1 MTTTILILKRT
12 VFILTIL
19 FFILLFVGLILF
31 EAFSLEF
38 SNYSYRTTLFLNL
51 TYIIPVALL
60 LTMTGTIKKKN
71 SKKKNSN
78 ISSLTIF
85 GSLSI
90 FLIMLIMITKASWG
104 GWTNE
109 TILYRNTK
117 NKNITVNQQI
127 WDVGTLGYDRDSR
140 RIVKI
145 RQVLKYFNQVKN
157 IDTTRLDKN
166 EWKLVN
172 EEGDIHYP

>member
-1 MTTTILILKRT
+1 M
-12 VFILTIL
+12 
-19 FFILLFVGLILF
+19 
-31 EAFSLEF
+31 FSLEF
-38 SNYSYRTTLFLNL
+38 SNSSYRTTLFLNL

-78 ISSLTIF
+78 ISALTIF
-85 GSLSI
+85 SS
-90 FLIMLIMITKASWG
+90 FSVFFIMLLLNMQASWG

-117 NKNITVNQQI
+117 IESITINQQI
-127 WDVGTLGYDRDSR
+127 RDVGALGYDRNSR

-145 RQVLKYFNQVKN
+145 RQVLKYINQVKN
-157 IDTTRLDKN
+157 IDTIKLDKN
-166 EWKLVN
+166 EWKFVN

>member
-1 MTTTILILKRT
+1 
-12 VFILTIL
+12 
-19 FFILLFVGLILF
+19 
-31 EAFSLEF
+31 
-38 SNYSYRTTLFLNL
+38 
-51 TYIIPVALL
+51 
-60 LTMTGTIKKKN
+60 
-71 SKKKNSN
+71 
-78 ISSLTIF
+78 
-85 GSLSI
+85 
-90 FLIMLIMITKASWG
+90 MITKASWG